1 MKPHATDSISL
12 GAGLAF
18 LWITGFWLLARLAD
32 LDVSALALLPAGL
45 LVIIGA
51 VGMAHVV
58 RAARRRE

>member
-1 MKPHATDSISL
+1 MKPHPTDSVSL

-18 LWITGFWLLARLAD
+18 LWIAGFWLLTRLVD
-32 LDVSALALLPAGL
+32 LDASALALLAAGL